1 MLRIVTPTQRLIRWI
16 SLKLRMSD
24 HHKAL
29 SRVIR
34 QVTEWEKIFITCL
47 FNRGLVYRMYKK
59 NYYKVVRK
67 NPLQK

>member
-1 MLRIVTPTQRLIRWI
+1 
-16 SLKLRMSD
+16 MSD